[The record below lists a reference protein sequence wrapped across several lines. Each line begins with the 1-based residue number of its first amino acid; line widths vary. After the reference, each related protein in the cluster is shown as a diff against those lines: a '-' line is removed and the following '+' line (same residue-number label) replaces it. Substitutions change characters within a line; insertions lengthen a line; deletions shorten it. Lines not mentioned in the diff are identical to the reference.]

1 MGNQIIQSI
10 KTIAQSLVDNAGYDK
25 TRGGFI
31 VGVNSVTN
39 TYSVKIDGVT
49 YPIVRAV
56 DDATYNIGDV
66 VKVVIPCNQ
75 ATQMYIASSVLSDN
89 SLGNK
94 IANAVGLAQ
103 DAKQLGLENQTEI
116 NNLDIVGINL
126 LLNSGFKNNADE
138 WFTYGITDYVV
149 KDGRKCAHIN
159 FSVFKVTNFVRQ
171 SILGKLEPN
180 TQYTMS
186 CWVLTEN
193 VVKGSTNFSCMVYH
207 DGYYD
212 NNGSSKWYSYGSKNL
227 PINAGEWTHVEW
239 TFTTDSTKLLNSTVS
254 DMYLYARD
262 MTGDIYF
269 CDLKLEKGDKAT
281 DWTPA
286 PDDAANA
293 AKVATNF
300 IGYDSTNGLIIG
312 NKTSGTWSGYHSQIL
327 PDRFNIL
334 DESSTVLASFG
345 TTTVIGEEAK
355 ANMHLTFNNLSM
367 VDKDGTTL
375 FEVGDNRN
383 AEGIATIK
391 HTAMVSVNSAGSAT
405 VTVNSNISSIV
416 SVYADSVQLSSSSY
430 SFSQKDVTINNLT
443 ADSQTSIEITYTTTE
458 STVYLTF
465 GERDSS
471 GNIGNYSVAEGYM
484 TKASGYSSHAEGE
497 WTTASG
503 LDSHAE
509 GYMTTASGSYSHA
522 EGWKTIASGRY
533 SHAEGNKTTASGL
546 YSHAEGEWTKAI
558 DSNSHAEGY
567 LTKASGSDSHAE
579 GRATT
584 ASGHGSHAGGHMTVA
599 DGMFMTAIGEY
610 NTKHS
615 GKAFV
620 IGNGTSDTDRR
631 DIFTVSWAG
640 GVGIAYNIY
649 MELDD
654 CYIRD
659 SGTTLSV
666 TDGASTLDGLLA
678 QSIINTFSY
687 ADAKYILDM
696 PDDVNINVKKLLQKI
711 LEKVR

>member
-1 MGNQIIQSI
+1 MANQIIQSI
-10 KTIAQSLVDNAGYDK
+10 KTIAQSLVDKAGYDK
-25 TRGGFI
+25 TRGGVI

-56 DDATYNIGDV
+56 DDATYNVGDV

-138 WFTYGITDYVV
+138 WFTYGITDYIV
-149 KDGRKCAHIN
+149 KDGKQCAHMN

-171 SILGKLEPN
+171 SILGKLEPD

-186 CWVLTEN
+186 GWVLTEN
-193 VVKGSTNFSCMVYH
+193 VVKGTTNFACMFYH

-227 PINAGEWTHVEW
+227 PINAGEWTHLEW
-239 TFTTDSTKLLNSTVS
+239 TFTTDSTKLSSSTVS

-300 IGYDSTNGLIIG
+300 INYDSTNGLIIG
-312 NKTSGTWSGYHSQIL
+312 NKTSGSWSGYHSQIL
-327 PDRFNIL
+327 SDRFNIL

-355 ANMHLTFNNLSM
+355 ANMRLTFNNLSM
-367 VDKDGTTL
+367 DDKDGTTL

-383 AEGIATIK
+383 ADGIATLKSIV
-391 HTAMVSVNSAGSAT
+391 TTYIDRTGSVTLTFDSSISSVISVYVNS
-405 VTVNSNISSIV
+405 VE
-416 SVYADSVQLSSSSY
+416 LSSSNY
-430 SFSQKDVTINNLT
+430 SVSGKSITFNLT
-443 ADSQTSIEITYTTTE
+443 PNSRATIETTFTTTDPI
-458 STVYLTF
+458 VYLTF
-465 GERDSS
+465 GERNSS
-471 GNIGNYSVAEGYM
+471 GNIGHYSVAEGHNVI
-484 TKASGYSSHAEGE
+484 ASGYCSHAEGE
-497 WTTASG
+497 LTI
-503 LDSHAE
+503 
-509 GYMTTASGSYSHA
+509 ASGSYSHA
-522 EGWKTIASGRY
+522 EGWKTIASG
-533 SHAEGNKTTASGL
+533 L
-546 YSHAEGEWTKAI
+546 YSHAEGEWTEAT

-567 LTKASGSDSHAE
+567 N
-579 GRATT
+579 TT
-584 ASGHGSHAGGHMTVA
+584 ASGHCSHAQGGHTVASGRYSHAGGHMTVA
-599 DGMFMTAIGEY
+599 DGAYMTVIGEY
-610 NTKHS
+610 NTRNSH
-615 GKAFV
+615 KAFV
-620 IGNGTSDTDRR
+620 IGNGTSDEDRS
-631 DIFTVSWAG
+631 DAFTVSWAG
-640 GVGIAYNIY
+640 SVGIADNIF
-649 MELDD
+649 MEFGD

-659 SGTTLSV
+659 NTFDLYLSV
-666 TDGASTLDGLLA
+666 TEGASTLDGLLA
-678 QSIINTFSY
+678 QAIIDTFSY
-687 ADAKYILDM
+687 ADAKE
-696 PDDVNINVKKLLQKI
+696 I
-711 LEKVR
+711 LEA